1 MHFGIDPYGDLVYQH
16 IDNQQYVYLVHDFHR
31 PRKNPDQT
39 VRVSAE
45 KEGFE
50 PPVPVRAHLISSQ
63 AHSTTLALLRARE
76 DREQNGTGHPDVLP
90 NNLHH

>member
-1 MHFGIDPYGDLVYQH
+1 MCTKYTVWHEDK
-16 IDNQQYVYLVHDFHR
+16 
-31 PRKNPDQT
+31 KNPDH
-39 VRVSAE
+39 VARASAE

-76 DREQNGTGHPDVLP
+76 DREQNRTGHPDVLSVS
-90 NNLHH
+90 LS

>member
-1 MHFGIDPYGDLVYQH
+1 MCTWYTIFIGQE
-16 IDNQQYVYLVHDFHR
+16 
-31 PRKNPDQT
+31 KNPDDT

-63 AHSTTLALLRARE
+63 AHSTTLALLQARE
-76 DREQNGTGHPDVLP
+76 DRGQNRTGHPDVLSVS
-90 NNLHH
+90 LS